1 MLRHEDY
8 TVGWICGITTEYVAA
23 QSFLDERHDGPDD
36 VSANDNNDYTLGE
49 MGKHNVVIAVMP
61 DGEYGIAS
69 AATVARDMLHT
80 FPNVRIGLL
89 VGIGGGAPSKRH
101 DIRLGDVVVSMPSSK
116 ASGSV
121 LHYDFSKTMQGHE
134 FEIIGYLNLPP
145 LVLRA
150 ASNGL
155 KAKYESDGHK
165 IQELIDRAL
174 QKKPRLRK
182 KYMRP
187 NQSSDRLYRSD
198 IVHPL
203 SHDEISCAS
212 VCGDD
217 PSILEQRLGREE
229 DDDNPTI
236 HYGLVASADQLL
248 KDAAIRDKLAA
259 EKEILCFETQAAG
272 LMNHFPCLIIRG
284 ICDYSDSHGNTAWQG
299 YAAMAAAAY
308 TKDLLS
314 RIPTSRVQA
323 EKKISEILS
332 GVQEGVDKLL
342 HIQDSQR
349 EEVKLNWLTPIDYA
363 PIQMDHIARR
373 QSGTGQ
379 WFLNSA
385 EYQTWL
391 NGDSQ
396 TLFCPG
402 IPGAGKTIITAIVV
416 DDIHT
421 RFHNDTTV
429 GISYLYCDYRRQH
442 TARELLSSLVRQ
454 LAQRQASVPDGVS
467 DIYRKYE
474 KQPRGLSLDEI
485 VTLLHSVSK
494 LFSRVF
500 IIVDA
505 LDECR
510 ADGRTELLAEIF
522 KLQAR
527 GGASVF
533 MTARPLPDIVNIF
546 SERDTLD
553 IRAQDEDKSRLFLL
567 APLHMDALSQEPT
580 IGHIELALKKL
591 PKGLDEMYNKAMTRV
606 ESQGGGAG
614 NLAKKI
620 LAWVLHAKETLSIRE
635 LQHAAAIEPGMSEM
649 DWKFVPSVDVMST
662 ICGGLITIDFQS
674 NAVRLVH
681 YTTQEYLERTQGV
694 WSLHQTN
701 IATACITYLSFSAF
715 NSGYCPTDEAL
726 ARRLREH
733 PLYFYAAQHWGHHTC
748 QSSPCDESAIEFLR
762 CKAKVE
768 AASQA
773 LMAIRVPVAHMY
785 SYPHDYEYFRS
796 YIEDMKGLHLAAYFG
811 LEETVRALVASH
823 DPDAEDSHH
832 RTPLWYAAQNGHKAV
847 TALMLAAKNGRET
860 VVRLLLAVDGVDIYA
875 RDWQGETAI
884 TLANT
889 YGHKTLAKLLS
900 RTHRSKVKL
909 KDWVKGNDYDK
920 DEIGSRER
928 SLKRP
933 RYV

>member
-1 MLRHEDY
+1 
-8 TVGWICGITTEYVAA
+8 
-23 QSFLDERHDGPDD
+23 
-36 VSANDNNDYTLGE
+36 
-49 MGKHNVVIAVMP
+49 
-61 DGEYGIAS
+61 
-69 AATVARDMLHT
+69 
-80 FPNVRIGLL
+80 
-89 VGIGGGAPSKRH
+89 
-101 DIRLGDVVVSMPSSK
+101 
-116 ASGSV
+116 
-121 LHYDFSKTMQGHE
+121 
-134 FEIIGYLNLPP
+134 
-145 LVLRA
+145 
-150 ASNGL
+150 
-155 KAKYESDGHK
+155 
-165 IQELIDRAL
+165 
-174 QKKPRLRK
+174 
-182 KYMRP
+182 
-187 NQSSDRLYRSD
+187 
-198 IVHPL
+198 
-203 SHDEISCAS
+203 
-212 VCGDD
+212 
-217 PSILEQRLGREE
+217 
-229 DDDNPTI
+229 
-236 HYGLVASADQLL
+236 
-248 KDAAIRDKLAA
+248 
-259 EKEILCFETQAAG
+259 
-272 LMNHFPCLIIRG
+272 
-284 ICDYSDSHGNTAWQG
+284 
-299 YAAMAAAAY
+299 
-308 TKDLLS
+308 
-314 RIPTSRVQA
+314 
-323 EKKISEILS
+323 
-332 GVQEGVDKLL
+332 
-342 HIQDSQR
+342 
-349 EEVKLNWLTPIDYA
+349 
-363 PIQMDHIARR
+363 
-373 QSGTGQ
+373 
-379 WFLNSA
+379 
-385 EYQTWL
+385 
-391 NGDSQ
+391 
-396 TLFCPG
+396 
-402 IPGAGKTIITAIVV
+402 
-416 DDIHT
+416 
-421 RFHNDTTV
+421 
-429 GISYLYCDYRRQH
+429 
-442 TARELLSSLVRQ
+442 
-454 LAQRQASVPDGVS
+454 
-467 DIYRKYE
+467 
-474 KQPRGLSLDEI
+474 
-485 VTLLHSVSK
+485 
-494 LFSRVF
+494 
-500 IIVDA
+500 
-505 LDECR
+505 
-510 ADGRTELLAEIF
+510 
-522 KLQAR
+522 
-527 GGASVF
+527 
-533 MTARPLPDIVNIF
+533 
-546 SERDTLD
+546 
-553 IRAQDEDKSRLFLL
+553 
-567 APLHMDALSQEPT
+567 MDALSQEPT

-847 TALMLAAKNGRET
+847 VQLLLDTKMVDVNCKSWDDHTPLYEASENGHEAVVELLLKQAEIQADGYGSHGTPLSIAAERGHVNIVKMLLGSDAVDINFRSSYRGRTPLSVAAELGRKAVVDLLLAQPDIDPNSRPPPCVLKPMRKYFSEWYEGYDTPLSLAAENGHETVVRQLLAHPGIDPNYQPRAYGETGGTPLWFAAQNGHDGVVKLLLAHPGVEPLAAVIPERLGSTYTIHHTPLLMAAKFGHEAVVRLLLTPENGNHGCTAEHVYGSERIAPLFAAATVDVHVRPGLLDRIKSGRSALSYAAENGNEAIVAMLLVTERVSKSGLTVNCKSSGDYDDPERGQTALSFAARRGHEAAVRLLLAVDGIDVNSQNSRGQTAIMLAAKKGHEAVVQLLLTVEEINVYLQDRHGQTANLLAAKKGHEAIVRRLLAIEGVAVNSTTYEGQTALMLAAKNGRET